1 MLIPGRGVHFA
12 IQMPPQQTSLPGTRS
27 KESPV
32 ETPKSGTDVDD
43 PSRTGANPD
52 GDVEDATT
60 SDDEVDR
67 RRFVLEPTRLDIL
80 RQILAH
86 SDGVLSVEELQY
98 RNPDDDEQTLR
109 YHIGKMR
116 ERDIVEKHNV
126 ARSETLDDPPTTFY
140 SVTADGIR
148 LLRAVNMYEEIAVWR
163 SVYQKMERTE
173 RIEQLE
179 ALDTRPE
186 VDYEQRV

>member
-1 MLIPGRGVHFA
+1 
-12 IQMPPQQTSLPGTRS
+12 MPPQQTSLPGTAS
-27 KESPV
+27 EESPDETLDSDTDRADESGASEPELDEAV
-32 ETPKSGTDVDD
+32 EESP
-43 PSRTGANPD
+43 TG
-52 GDVEDATT
+52 
-60 SDDEVDR
+60 DEEIDR

-86 SDGVLSVEELQY
+86 PDGVLSVEELKY
-98 RNPDDDEQTLR
+98 RNPDDDEQSLR
-109 YHIGKMR
+109 YHIRKMR

-140 SVTADGIR
+140 SVTGEGIR
-148 LLRAVNMYEEIAVWR
+148 LLRTVNMYDEIAVWR
-163 SVYQKMERTE
+163 SVYEQMERTE
-173 RIEQLE
+173 RIEQVE